1 MFLELAIGAGII
13 WGLSKVV
20 GKAAASDK
28 LVVQV
33 SGRIHKITFGK
44 IIIVC
49 DALIKNPTKQSFRFR
64 RPFVTLKYKGKT
76 FGTSDVKDTIITLE
90 PYKETPIKDIV
101 IEINLLQLPAALL
114 DAFKILQ
121 TAQGTL
127 QIDINTIIPVITPAG
142 DVPVSYDDK
151 IIL

>member
-33 SGRIHKITFGK
+33 TGRIHKITFSK
-44 IIIVC
+44 ITIIC
-49 DALIKNPTKQSFRFR
+49 DALIKNPTQQTFRFR
-64 RPFVTLKYKGKT
+64 RPFVTLKYKGKS
-76 FGTSDVKDTIITLE
+76 FGTSDVKDTIIEVL
-90 PYKETPIKDIV
+90 PYKEVPIKDIV
-101 IEINLLQLPAALL
+101 IDIQLLQLPAALL
-114 DAFKILQ
+114 DAFNILK

-127 QIDINTIIPVITPAG
+127 QIDLNTIVPMVTAAG

-151 IIL
+151 IVL

>member
-33 SGRIHKITFGK
+33 TGRIHKITFSK
-44 IIIVC
+44 ITIIC
-49 DALIKNPTKQSFRFR
+49 DALVKNPTQQSFRFR

-76 FGTSDVKDTIITLE
+76 LGTSDVKDTIIE
-90 PYKETPIKDIV
+90 VQPYQEEPIKDIV
-101 IEINLLQLPAALL
+101 IDIQLLQLPSVLL
-114 DAFKILQ
+114 DAFNVLKAAKGSLE
-121 TAQGTL
+121 
-127 QIDINTIIPVITPAG
+127 IDVNTIIPVVTPAG
-142 DVPVSYDDK
+142 DVPVPYDEK
-151 IIL
+151 IVL